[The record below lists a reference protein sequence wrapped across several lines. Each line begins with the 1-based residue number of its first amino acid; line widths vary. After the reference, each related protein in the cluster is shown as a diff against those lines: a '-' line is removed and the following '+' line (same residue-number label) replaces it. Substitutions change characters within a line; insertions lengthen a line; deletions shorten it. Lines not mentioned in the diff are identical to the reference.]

1 MYVLAP
7 GTYEPGNYSFL
18 EIFATP
24 IDEEDRAYE
33 VRRILAIKMQGT
45 NRSREGG
52 EPAVWPWIWFTT
64 IPGI

>member
-7 GTYEPGNYSFL
+7 DTYEPGNYSFL

-52 EPAVWPWIWFTT
+52 EPAV
-64 IPGI
+64 